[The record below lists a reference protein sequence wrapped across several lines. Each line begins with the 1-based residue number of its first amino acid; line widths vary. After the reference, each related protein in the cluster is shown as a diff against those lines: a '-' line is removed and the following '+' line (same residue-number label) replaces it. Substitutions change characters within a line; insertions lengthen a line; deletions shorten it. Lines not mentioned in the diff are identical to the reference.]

1 LELAKLFNYLGK
13 YFFHDNDCI
22 IMRAPST
29 ILAPSILSADFTRLE
44 DSIAIATAA
53 GADWMHCDIMDG
65 NFVPNITFGPFI
77 VQAIASC
84 TPMIIDTHLMIA
96 NPDRFIE
103 EFVKAGS
110 HQITVHQEACPH
122 LHRTIQFIKSLGV
135 KAGVSINPGTPNST
149 LESILP
155 DLDLVLLMSVN
166 PGFGGQKFIPSSI
179 GKIRQLHELRQKL
192 NPQMVIAI
200 DGGITEDNAQEVVSA
215 GADALI
221 AGTAFFKAANP
232 AQTAAKIRA
241 MTR

>member
-1 LELAKLFNYLGK
+1 
-13 YFFHDNDCI
+13 
-22 IMRAPST
+22 MPAPST
-29 ILAPSILSADFTRLE
+29 LLAPSILSADFARLE
-44 DSIAIATAA
+44 HSIEIATTA

-65 NFVPNITFGPFI
+65 NFVPNITFGPLI

-84 TPMIIDTHLMIA
+84 TTMIIDTHLMIA

-103 EFVKAGS
+103 EFIKAGS

-122 LHRTIQFIKSLGV
+122 LHRTVQFIKSLGA
-135 KAGVSINPGTPNST
+135 KAGVSINPGTPVST

-179 GKIRQLHELRQKL
+179 GKIRQLHEMRQKL
-192 NPQMVIAI
+192 NQTMVIAI
-200 DGGITEDNAQEVVSA
+200 DGGITEENGQEVVSA

-232 AQTAAKIRA
+232 AETAAKFRA

>member
-1 LELAKLFNYLGK
+1 MPLT
-13 YFFHDNDCI
+13 
-22 IMRAPST
+22 ST
-29 ILAPSILSADFTRLE
+29 ILAPSILSADFTQLRS
-44 DSIAIATAA
+44 SIEIAEKAVA
-53 GADWMHCDIMDG
+53 YWLHCDVMDG
-65 NFVPNITFGPFI
+65 AFVPNITFGPLI

-84 TPMIIDTHLMIA
+84 TKMIIDTHLMIV

-135 KAGVSINPGTPNST
+135 KAGVSINPGTPLST
-149 LESILP
+149 LEAILP

-179 GKIRQLHELRQKL
+179 GKTRQLDEMRKQL
-192 NPQMVIAI
+192 NPELVIAI
-200 DGGITEDNAQEVVSA
+200 DGGITEENAQEVVSA

-221 AGTAFFKAANP
+221 AGTAFFKAADP
-232 AQTAAKIRA
+232 VKTAARIKAASR
-241 MTR
+241 

>member
-1 LELAKLFNYLGK
+1 
-13 YFFHDNDCI
+13 
-22 IMRAPST
+22 MPAPST
-29 ILAPSILSADFTRLE
+29 LLAPSILSADFTRLE
-44 DSIAIATAA
+44 HSIAIATKA

-65 NFVPNITFGPFI
+65 NFVPNITFGPLI
-77 VQAIASC
+77 VQAIAAC

-96 NPDRFIE
+96 DPDRFIE
-103 EFVKAGS
+103 DFVKAGS

-122 LHRTIQFIKSLGV
+122 LHRTVQFIKSLGA
-135 KAGVSINPGTPNST
+135 KAGVSINPGTSLST
-149 LESILP
+149 LDSILP

-179 GKIRQLHELRQKL
+179 GKIRQLHEMRLQA

-200 DGGITEDNAQEVVSA
+200 DGGITEENAQEVVSA

-221 AGTAFFKAANP
+221 AGTAFFKSADPVRTAAN
-232 AQTAAKIRA
+232 IRA

>member
-1 LELAKLFNYLGK
+1 
-13 YFFHDNDCI
+13 
-22 IMRAPST
+22 MPAPST
-29 ILAPSILSADFTRLE
+29 LLAPSILSADFTRLE
-44 DSIAIATAA
+44 HSIDIATKA

-65 NFVPNITFGPFI
+65 NFVPNITFGPLI

-122 LHRTIQFIKSLGV
+122 LHRTIQFIKSLGA
-135 KAGVSINPGTPNST
+135 KAGVSINPGTAVST
-149 LESILP
+149 LEAILP

-166 PGFGGQKFIPSSI
+166 PGFGGQKFIPSSLA
-179 GKIRQLHELRQKL
+179 KIRQLHEMRLKL
-192 NPQMVIAI
+192 NPGMIIAI
-200 DGGITEDNAQEVVSA
+200 DGGITEENGQEVVSA

-232 AQTAAKIRA
+232 AQTAQKFRA

>member
-1 LELAKLFNYLGK
+1 
-13 YFFHDNDCI
+13 
-22 IMRAPST
+22 MPAPST
-29 ILAPSILSADFTRLE
+29 LLAPSILSADFTRLE
-44 DSIAIATAA
+44 HSIAIATKA

-65 NFVPNITFGPFI
+65 NFVPNITFGPLI
-77 VQAIASC
+77 VQAIAAC

-96 NPDRFIE
+96 DPDRFIE
-103 EFVKAGS
+103 DFVKAGS

-122 LHRTIQFIKSLGV
+122 LHRTVQFIKSLGV
-135 KAGVSINPGTPNST
+135 KAGVSINPGTSLST
-149 LESILP
+149 LDSILP

-179 GKIRQLHELRQKL
+179 GKIRQLHEMRLQA

-200 DGGITEDNAQEVVSA
+200 DGGITEENAQEVVSA

-221 AGTAFFKAANP
+221 AGTAFFKSADP
-232 AQTAAKIRA
+232 ARTATNIRA